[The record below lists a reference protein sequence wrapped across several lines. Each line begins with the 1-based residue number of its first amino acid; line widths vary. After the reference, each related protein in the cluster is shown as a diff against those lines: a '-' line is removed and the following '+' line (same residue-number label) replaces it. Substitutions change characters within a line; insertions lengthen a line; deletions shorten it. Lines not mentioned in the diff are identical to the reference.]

1 MRVLHLEDSNLDA
14 ELLAVRLAGTWPECR
29 IRQADNQADFVAA
42 LHHGEFDL
50 ILSDYTLQDMDGLAA
65 LDLAKVHRPGVP
77 FIFFSGTIG
86 EERAIEAL
94 RRGADDYV
102 IKDRP
107 TRLVSAIRQAIER
120 RRTEDQLKRQAELL
134 DRTTDA
140 ILVLDPQARVTYW
153 NRGAERLYGL
163 AAADVAGRL
172 LGSLGIDTENHAAIA
187 RERALLDGEWC
198 GELAQ
203 RSLDGRELVVDSRWT
218 RLLDQ
223 AGEPEGILI
232 INTDITRQKE
242 IEAGLLQAQR
252 IESIGLL
259 AGGVAH
265 DMNNMLVPII
275 SGTELA
281 EGELPEGHPART
293 YLELIRES
301 ALHGSQ
307 LVRQLLEF
315 SRGTPGH
322 RHRVGTRRLL
332 EDLTRFV
339 GAMLPS
345 SVQLVLA
352 EDCVDRTVE
361 CDETQIK
368 QVLVNLCINA
378 RDAMGKQGRVN
389 ISATEVVHGAETP
402 PPSPDLAPG
411 PFIVISVAD
420 TGPGIPPAMLQRIF
434 DPFFTTKPQGKG
446 TGLGLSTSLGII
458 KSHGGHLA
466 VANRAGGGAVFSIHL
481 PVVNTPAA
489 APVRI
494 DAPAQPQGGAGEV
507 VLVVDDDPVV
517 LRALSEL
524 VASLGYRVVPARC
537 VADAI
542 REHLRLLDDISLV
555 LTDIMMPDGNGFD
568 LIETLHATSPD
579 LPCVAISGLANSR
592 DMETR
597 ARELGVTLL
606 SKPPPR
612 QILRQTLHQAI
623 GRSGTG

>member
-1 MRVLHLEDSNLDA
+1 MHVLHLEDSALDA
-14 ELLAVRLAGTWPECR
+14 ELLAVRLAGAWPDCR
-29 IRQADNQADFVAA
+29 IRQADNKTDFTAA

-50 ILSDYTLQDMDGLAA
+50 ILSDYTLQDIDGLAA
-65 LDLAKVHRPGVP
+65 LDLAKEHRPGVP

-107 TRLVSAIRQAIER
+107 TRLVSAIRQALER
-120 RRTEDQLKRQAELL
+120 RRTEDQLKRQAQLL

-140 ILVLDPQARVTYW
+140 ILVLDPQARVSYW

-172 LGSLGIDTENHAAIA
+172 LGSLGIDTENHAVIA
-187 RERALLDGEWC
+187 RERALLDGEWT

-203 RSLDGRELVVDSRWT
+203 RSLDGRDLVVDSRWT

-281 EGELPEGHPART
+281 EGELTEGHPARA
-293 YLELIRES
+293 YLDLIRES

-322 RHRVGTRRLL
+322 RRHVGTRHLL

-339 GAMLPS
+339 GAMLPG
-345 SVQLVLA
+345 SVELVLA
-352 EDCVDRTVE
+352 EDCADPTIE
-361 CDETQIK
+361 CDETQLK

-378 RDAMGKQGRVN
+378 RDAMGKRGRIE
-389 ISATEVVHGAETP
+389 ISAAEVVHGPDNP
-402 PPSPDLAPG
+402 PPAPDLAPG
-411 PFIVISVAD
+411 PFVVISVAD

-466 VANRAGGGAVFSIHL
+466 VANRPGGGAVFRIHL
-481 PVVNTPAA
+481 PVVNPSARVAVPVDIPA
-489 APVRI
+489 PTR
-494 DAPAQPQGGAGEV
+494 GGEGRLI
-507 VLVVDDDPVV
+507 LVVDDDPTV
-517 LRALSEL
+517 LKALTEL
-524 VASLGYRVVPARC
+524 VASLGYRTAQARC

-555 LTDIMMPDGNGFD
+555 LTDIMMPDDNGFD
-568 LIETLHATSPD
+568 LIETLRATSPD
-579 LPCVAISGLANSR
+579 LPCVAISGLANSK
-592 DMETR
+592 DMEIR

-612 QILRQTLHQAI
+612 QILRQALHQAV
-623 GRSGTG
+623 GRPGTG